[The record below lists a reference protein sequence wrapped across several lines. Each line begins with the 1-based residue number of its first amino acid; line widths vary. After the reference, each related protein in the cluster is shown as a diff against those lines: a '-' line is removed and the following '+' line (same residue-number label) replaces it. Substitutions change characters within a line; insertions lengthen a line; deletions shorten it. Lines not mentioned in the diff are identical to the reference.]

1 LFLVESSVSQDTAAT
16 RYIHCNTLQ
25 QHCNTLQ
32 HAVTHCNTLQHAAT
46 HCNTLQLTITH
57 CNTLQHTATVKNLE
71 LRLQSMQLELS
82 SKDAQHKKVFGFR
95 VEGLGI
101 GMKFSEQLEL
111 SSKDAQ
117 QQK

>member
-1 LFLVESSVSQDTAAT
+1 
-16 RYIHCNTLQ
+16 
-25 QHCNTLQ
+25 
-32 HAVTHCNTLQHAAT
+32 
-46 HCNTLQLTITH
+46 
-57 CNTLQHTATVKNLE
+57 
-71 LRLQSMQLELS
+71 MQLELI

-101 GMKFSEQLEL
+101 RMKFSEQLEL